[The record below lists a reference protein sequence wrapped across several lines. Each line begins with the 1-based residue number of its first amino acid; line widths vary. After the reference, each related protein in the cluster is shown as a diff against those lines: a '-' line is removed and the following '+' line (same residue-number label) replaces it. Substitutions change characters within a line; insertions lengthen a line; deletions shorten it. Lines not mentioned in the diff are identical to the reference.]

1 MRDGPVDKSP
11 RLGAG
16 KRAKASLILLAG
28 AVAVV
33 LFDIAAL
40 VLMMCVRPAAGSI
53 LRLLGDE
60 IAAIVFLSMLLML
73 VLSATGAL
81 LGMLEWRAAG
91 KAPRRPSLMAV
102 AATYLNLALLVVVLI
117 VGCFLWNFDPMPPT

>member
-11 RLGAG
+11 RICAG

-33 LFDIAAL
+33 LLDIAAI
-40 VLMMCVRPAAGSI
+40 VLMMSARPAAGSI
-53 LRLLGDE
+53 LWRLGDE
-60 IAAIVFLSMLLML
+60 IAAMIFLSMLLML

-81 LGMLEWRAAG
+81 LGMLEWRAAA
-91 KAPRRPSLMAV
+91 KAWRRPSLMTV
-102 AATYLNLALLVVVLI
+102 AATCLNLALLVVVLI